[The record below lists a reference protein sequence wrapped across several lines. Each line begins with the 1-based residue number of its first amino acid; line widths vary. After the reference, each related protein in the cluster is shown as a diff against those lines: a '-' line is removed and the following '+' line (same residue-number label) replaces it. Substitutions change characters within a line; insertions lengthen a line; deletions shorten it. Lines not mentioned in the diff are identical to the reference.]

1 MNEMLS
7 FEEILRETQNSDY
20 PDAIAQI
27 VQLFKSPRCGDI
39 VISAETGYDLRKDYE
54 YPEHK
59 SSHGSLKR
67 EHMVVPL
74 IINKKINDKNIRTV
88 DLFPTILNYLGKDLI
103 DGIDGKNL
111 NID

>member
-1 MNEMLS
+1 MSTLHYVTHAYAQTRQMFGLL
-7 FEEILRETQNSDY
+7 FIISDY

-74 IINKKINDKNIRTV
+74 IINKKIKGSVPQEI
-88 DLFPTILNYLGKDLI
+88 KE
-103 DGIDGKNL
+103 
-111 NID
+111 